1 MQHCRRSARVSIII
15 AFVLS
20 SVGVTG
26 LQADAE
32 PSAHL
37 RSGYEPPSSY
47 RYNLATR
54 SRLMAREPRFDVS
67 DGLQRWEHLLLA
79 MDPDGSG
86 PGR

>member
-1 MQHCRRSARVSIII
+1 MRRSGRVSIII
-15 AFVLS
+15 TLVLS
-20 SVGVTG
+20 SVGVMG
-26 LQADAE
+26 QQADAK

-37 RSGYEPPSSY
+37 RDNYERPSTY

-54 SRLMAREPRFDVS
+54 SRLLARQPRFDVS
-67 DGLQRWEHLLLA
+67 DGLQRWERLLLA